1 MFLTIFLMNTVQKE
15 EQVIT
20 PTKSPGVKLDKR
32 MKDELLTE
40 MPEEGTVIVHCSFTA
55 TFEIGIRIWNSTFLI
70 DKKSGNRSRMLHALD
85 ITIAPEWML
94 VPEGS
99 TARFTLI
106 FAPLPK
112 SCEFFDLLEDIPES
126 GGFFIQNIKREKTD
140 VYHVNIG

>member
-1 MFLTIFLMNTVQKE
+1 MKNTVGIE

-20 PTKSPGVKLDKR
+20 ITKSPDVKLDKR
-32 MKDELLTE
+32 LKDELLAE
-40 MPEEGTVIVHCSFTA
+40 MLEEGTVIVHCSFTA
-55 TFEIGIRIWNSTFLI
+55 NFEIGIRIWNSTFLI
-70 DKKSGNRSRMLHALD
+70 DKESGNRCRMLHALD

-99 TARFTLI
+99 TSRFTLI

-112 SCEFFDLLEDIPES
+112 TCQFFDLLENIPVS
-126 GGFFIQNIKREKTD
+126 GGFFIQNIKRNKSD

>member
-1 MFLTIFLMNTVQKE
+1 MNTVQKE

-20 PTKSPGVKLDKR
+20 TKSPGVKLDKR
-32 MKDELLTE
+32 MKEELLTE
-40 MPEEGTVIVHCSFTA
+40 MPEEGTVIIHCSFTA
-55 TFEIGIRIWNSTFLI
+55 TSEIGIRIWNSTFLI
-70 DKKSGNRSRMLHALD
+70 DRKSGNRSRMLHALD

-126 GGFFIQNIKREKTD
+126 GGFFIQNIKRKKTD